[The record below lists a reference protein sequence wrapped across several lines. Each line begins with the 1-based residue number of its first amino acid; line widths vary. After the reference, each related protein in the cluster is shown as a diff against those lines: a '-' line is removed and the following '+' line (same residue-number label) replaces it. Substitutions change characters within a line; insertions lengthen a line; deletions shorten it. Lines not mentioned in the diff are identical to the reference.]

1 VRTVVLVVDEDESYA
16 PIRRV
21 CDAAGFVVLHAQ
33 DAADATVHLQHDSP
47 AVLVMPRRLPD
58 RDALVWLAQLRH
70 SIRNVL
76 IVVGD
81 PGDPVVRAGADL
93 VLGHPLDERAL
104 ANALQPLRSTRR
116 LELLIVEPDPHLSV
130 VMQRWLA
137 IELDASVVTTGHRAI
152 EELRKRKHDAV
163 LAEFRLPDMDAA
175 ELHAAIETASPGLG
189 ARTLFMIGGFVAN
202 RSQQFLERIPGQWI
216 HKPFDLAR
224 LRAVLDALLE

>member
-21 CDAAGFVVLHAQ
+21 CEAAGFAVLHAKAT
-33 DAADATVHLQHDSP
+33 DAMVAVQRHVP
-47 AVLVMPRRLPD
+47 AVVVTPRRLLD
-58 RDALVWLAQLRH
+58 RDALVSIAQLRH
-70 SIRNVL
+70 AAPRAL
-76 IVVGD
+76 IVVVGEAD
-81 PGDPVVRAGADL
+81 ELAGADL

-104 ANALQPLRSTRR
+104 ASALLPLRSTRR

-224 LRAVLDALLE
+224 LRAALDALLE